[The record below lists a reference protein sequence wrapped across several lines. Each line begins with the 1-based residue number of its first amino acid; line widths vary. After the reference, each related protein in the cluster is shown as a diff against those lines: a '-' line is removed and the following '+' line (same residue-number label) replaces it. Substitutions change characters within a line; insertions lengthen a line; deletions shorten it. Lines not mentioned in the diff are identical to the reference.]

1 MRAGM
6 PSRPIYSARRPW
18 RMLAI
23 TLLLALLF
31 GLAGMGEPLEDGLR
45 VARNRILPVAASGD
59 IVILKID
66 DESQTQLGRW
76 PWPRL
81 VHSQLVDR
89 LTEANARKIL
99 LDFSVQFPMDRDQNR
114 LFAEALQRSQ
124 RVVLPAHLV
133 AGGGS
138 GVERANSPLAN
149 LPLTARSG

>member
-6 PSRPIYSARRPW
+6 PSRPINGAKHSW

-31 GLAGMGEPLEDGLR
+31 GFAGMGEPLEDGLR

-66 DESQTQLGRW
+66 DKSQAQLGRW

-99 LDFSVQFPMDRDQNR
+99 LDFSVQFPMTVIRIDC
-114 LFAEALQRSQ
+114 
-124 RVVLPAHLV
+124 
-133 AGGGS
+133 
-138 GVERANSPLAN
+138 SPK
-149 LPLTARSG
+149 R